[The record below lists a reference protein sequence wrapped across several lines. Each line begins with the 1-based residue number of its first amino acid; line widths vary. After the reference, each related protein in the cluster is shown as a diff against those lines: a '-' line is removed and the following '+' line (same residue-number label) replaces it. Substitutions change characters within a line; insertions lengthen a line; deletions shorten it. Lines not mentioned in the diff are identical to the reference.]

1 MEAHIV
7 TAVGPGEAPKEWGCD
22 AVWEGG
28 DPVLEKCIAVF
39 GVMYVMKKDVETP
52 PALKNLINA
61 YPKIAGTSH
70 PNFSLLSAC
79 GSLDRSRQKLPS

>member
-1 MEAHIV
+1 M

-39 GVMYVMKKDVETP
+39 GIVYVTKEDAVSPSFFQNIFNTFPEVAG
-52 PALKNLINA
+52 ALYTIN
-61 YPKIAGTSH
+61 S
-70 PNFSLLSAC
+70 SAHSVAQHRLQLC
-79 GSLDRSRQKLPS
+79 LCSNT